1 MTSSSSCSGNL
12 DFDDGLYAY
21 TNGPKITGGMP
32 DFLAHQLVNYIVEH
46 WQGTL
51 PVDIKAEMD
60 RMHYLNLANLTS
72 AAVCVLFKRNGA
84 RPTTSLSDDLCRV
97 LVTKVAARVRE
108 DYNEATANG
117 EAPPPL
123 PFDDDQCQPPAAE

>member
-51 PVDIKAEMD
+51 PVDMKAEMD